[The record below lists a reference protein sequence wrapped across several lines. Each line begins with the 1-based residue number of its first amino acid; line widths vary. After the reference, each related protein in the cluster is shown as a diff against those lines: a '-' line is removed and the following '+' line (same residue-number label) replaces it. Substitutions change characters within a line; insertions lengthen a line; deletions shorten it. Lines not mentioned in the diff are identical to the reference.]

1 MIAGATSFTD
11 LICGA
16 PIERYDGQPVDNFNA
31 RPRICDLLF
40 VAALLWKIRL
50 HFDSIATIH

>member
-31 RPRICDLLF
+31 RRI
-40 VAALLWKIRL
+40 A
-50 HFDSIATIH
+50 SSPSN